1 MDSAVIPAR
10 SSSSRTWAAILSLPN
25 WNVVSAMGPIVL
37 PVAVHSPNRSTLG
50 LRSFFRRL
58 LGLRSLFRRFLLFGD
73 LLFRLAPH
81 LDERIDQII
90 DRLMLFRFAP
100 HPDQRVQKLINR
112 LTFLCH

>member
-37 PVAVHSPNRSTLG
+37 PVAVHSPNRLT
-50 LRSFFRRL
+50 
-58 LGLRSLFRRFLLFGD
+58 LGLRSLFRRFPLFGD

-112 LTFLCH
+112 LTFLCHAAC

>member
-25 WNVVSAMGPIVL
+25 WNVVSAM
-37 PVAVHSPNRSTLG
+37 VHLPNRSTLG
-50 LRSFFRRL
+50 LRS
-58 LGLRSLFRRFLLFGD
+58 LFRRFPLFVD

-90 DRLMLFRFAP
+90 DRLMLFCLAP
-100 HPDQRVQKLINR
+100 HPNQRVQKLINR
-112 LTFLCH
+112 LTFLCHAAC